1 MIDRRSQ
8 SPMATSQKMGTARAI
23 FDTGTEQEPTKR
35 LTRSIKNTS
44 ADPQQTDYKQYQ
56 NQTFLGIQGSQE
68 INSQNSRQ
76 ITQENFEYRK
86 PETDTLNFRTVQ
98 TYKPQEVSAQP
109 TSQFNYQSF
118 EYKKPD
124 AGRAGSYI
132 QSAYN
137 TTFQEPIG
145 SQLNFQNKT
154 LYEPPKQD
162 NTFTKYELNSFDK
175 YKTTY
180 EQPKNYEKFEQYKFE
195 PMKYDFNLPEQPKE
209 YQSSYKSIPQ
219 AKPNLSVV
227 QTQYTPYNPDRITLD
242 TQINRTTLNPPP
254 PIESLNIGPR
264 KTEEIIRPS
273 EIQIKTQKPIDPI
286 INKGQYPP
294 SIHAESIKNE
304 QIYRPT
310 TPVYTQQQQYQLSNQ
325 KQPESQYK
333 QETID
338 IMNKPSYKFDLPKKF
353 VEEIVIIENEANE
366 HEFNA
371 GCQIF

>member
-1 MIDRRSQ
+1 MIDRRSM
-8 SPMATSQKMGTARAI
+8 SPMATSSRMGTARAI

-35 LTRSIKNTS
+35 LTRSIRNTS
-44 ADPQQTDYKQYQ
+44 TDPQQTDQKQYQ
-56 NQTFLGIQGSQE
+56 NQLTLGIQGSYE
-68 INSQNSRQ
+68 MNSSNSRQ
-76 ITQENFEYRK
+76 FTQENFEYRK
-86 PETDTLNFRTVQ
+86 PETDNINFRTVQ

-109 TSQFNYQSF
+109 TTQFNYQSF

-124 AGRAGSYI
+124 AGRTGSYI

-145 SQLNFQNKT
+145 NSLNFQNKS

-162 NTFTKYELNSFDK
+162 HTFTKYEMNSFDK
-175 YKTTY
+175 YKTTF
-180 EQPKNYEKFEQYKFE
+180 EQPKTYDKFEQYNFE
-195 PMKYDFNLPEQPKE
+195 PMKYDFNIPEQPKE
-209 YQSSYKSIPQ
+209 LQQSYKSIPQ
-219 AKPNLSVV
+219 VQPNQSVV

-242 TQINRTTLNPPP
+242 TQLNRTTLNY
-254 PIESLNIGPR
+254 PIQNQQLSVGPR
-264 KTEEIIRPS
+264 KTEEPMRPS
-273 EIQIKTQKPIDPI
+273 EIQIKTQKPQDPI
-286 INKGQYPP
+286 KLQNPP

-310 TPVYTQQQQYQLSNQ
+310 TPVYTQQQYQLSSY

-333 QETID
+333 QETTD
-338 IMNKPSYKFDLPKKF
+338 ILNKPSYRFELPKKF

>member
-35 LTRSIKNTS
+35 LTRSIRNTS
-44 ADPQQTDYKQYQ
+44 TDPQQTDYKQYQ
-56 NQTFLGIQGSQE
+56 NQPQLGIQGSQD

-86 PETDTLNFRTVQ
+86 PETDTFNFRTVQ
-98 TYKPQEVSAQP
+98 TYKPQEVSALP

-124 AGRAGSYI
+124 AGRTGSYI

-145 SQLNFQNKT
+145 SSLNFQNKT

-175 YKTTY
+175 YKTTF
-180 EQPKNYEKFEQYKFE
+180 EQPKSYEKFEQYKFE
-195 PMKYDFNLPEQPKE
+195 PMKYDFNLPEQPRE
-209 YQSSYKSIPQ
+209 YQQSYKSIPQ
-219 AKPNLSVV
+219 VQPNQSVV

-242 TQINRTTLNPPP
+242 TQLNRTTLNYPLHN
-254 PIESLNIGPR
+254 ESLSVGPR
-264 KTEEIIRPS
+264 KTEEPIRPS
-273 EIQIKTQKPIDPI
+273 EIQIKTQKPVDPI
-286 INKGQYPP
+286 INKGQNPP
-294 SIHAESIKNE
+294 SIKAESIKNE
-304 QIYRPT
+304 QSYRPT
-310 TPVYTQQQQYQLSNQ
+310 TPVYTQQQYQLSNQ
-325 KQPESQYK
+325 KPSESQYK

-338 IMNKPSYKFDLPKKF
+338 IMNKPSYRFDLPKKF
-353 VEEIVIIENEANE
+353 IEEIVIVENEANE

>member
-8 SPMATSQKMGTARAI
+8 SPLATSSKLGTAREI
-23 FDTGTEQEPTKR
+23 FGTGTEQEPTKR
-35 LTRSIKNTS
+35 LTRSIRNTS
-44 ADPQQTDYKQYQ
+44 TDPQQTDYKQYQ
-56 NQTFLGIQGSQE
+56 NQGFLGVQGSQE
-68 INSQNSRQ
+68 MNSPNSRHF
-76 ITQENFEYRK
+76 TQENFEYRK
-86 PETDTLNFRTVQ
+86 PETDSFNFRTVQ

-124 AGRAGSYI
+124 TGRTGSYI

-145 SQLNFQNKT
+145 NSLNNQNKT

-180 EQPKNYEKFEQYKFE
+180 EQPKTYEKFDQYKFE
-195 PMKYDFNLPEQPKE
+195 PIKQEYNFYEKPKE
-209 YQSSYKSIPQ
+209 YYQSSYKSIPQ
-219 AKPNLSVV
+219 VQPNSSIVH
-227 QTQYTPYNPDRITLD
+227 TQYTPYNPDRITLD
-242 TQINRTTLNPPP
+242 TQINRTTVNPPI
-254 PIESLNIGPR
+254 IESLSIGGP
-264 KTEEIIRPS
+264 KVNNEPIRNS
-273 EIQIKTQKPIDPI
+273 EIQIKTQNPIDPI
-286 INKGQYPP
+286 INKIQKPP
-294 SIHAESIKNE
+294 SVYAESVQKE

-310 TPVYTQQQQYQLSNQ
+310 TPVYTQQQYQQSNY
-325 KQPESQYK
+325 KQPEQQYK
-333 QETID
+333 QEPIE
-338 IMNKPSYKFDLPKKF
+338 IFNKQSYNFELPKKY
-353 VEEIVIIENEANE
+353 VEDIVIVENEANE